1 MKKEVMTQEEEDRNA
16 YVIRKADGTVIPLE
30 KSIKVGTKDA
40 PKLVPDPKK
49 AKVTKTVLFSW
60 PVKKYCQHT
69 FYVIQ
74 IQTKSLKNFVLGM
87 NLKNF

>member
-1 MKKEVMTQEEEDRNA
+1 MWCYSNIPFYYLVISKMEQRGCMKKETMTQEEEDRNA
-16 YVIRKADGTVIPLE
+16 HVIRKADGTVIPLE

-60 PVKKYCQHT
+60 PVKK
-69 FYVIQ
+69 
-74 IQTKSLKNFVLGM
+74 
-87 NLKNF
+87 